1 MGKVISAAMDFLE
14 NGGRILGYDEN
25 NLPNIKDLR
34 VIIKNNIK
42 VWEYNGMTERE
53 FYGG

>member
-25 NLPNIKDLR
+25 KLSLDRTRLSDIFSQKS
-34 VIIKNNIK
+34 
-42 VWEYNGMTERE
+42 E
-53 FYGG
+53 

>member
-1 MGKVISAAMDFLE
+1 MGKISDTIIDFLE
-14 NGGRILGYDEN
+14 NGGKILGYDQN
-25 NLPNIKDLR
+25 NLPDLKDLT
-34 VIIKNNIK
+34 IILNNNIK